1 MFFGDEII
9 DNINERG
16 VCIEFCCLGRV
27 IDGGIFVS
35 DVVIFLN
42 V

>member
-1 MFFGDEII
+1 M
-9 DNINERG
+9 NNRNERG

-27 IDGGIFVS
+27 IDGGIFVN
-35 DVVIFLN
+35 DVVILLK